1 MDPSQSVGGKAMKLY
16 QRTLT
21 IILPFLVTACATVNP
36 QKDFDAVSS
45 LSKSK
50 IGHTV
55 TWQQTPEDQKQ
66 TRIVLEKLLE
76 DGVTREEVVRI
87 ALMNNQDL
95 QTKFEYLGIARADV
109 VQAGLYSNPS
119 IDALFE
125 FPTKGAFGVGPD
137 LNLLFSL
144 SDLWNVPLRKQIAM
158 LDGQKVT
165 LQVIAEILKTAAE
178 ARNAFDEVLFQR
190 AMLDFTQQNIKLFES
205 AFDKTRFY
213 YKSGLANDLDLSIAE
228 SSLYEEKMT
237 LANTESN
244 LQSAHSALLRQ
255 LGLDPLKPMV
265 EIKGEFRET
274 QSVALKP
281 NGAWNFA
288 FANRADLKIFRLQI
302 EQSKWVLKLQKAR
315 IYGDVN
321 LGGNYTRDLDST
333 KTYGPLLSF
342 QIPVF
347 DQNQAGI
354 ARAQYQLRQSEKELV
369 ATEIKAKE
377 EILRLIRDLKF
388 QHSRATLL
396 RDKMLVLNSKTE
408 KFVEK
413 FYNAMQLN
421 AFSLIEARRR
431 VLNTY
436 RSYLEARRDYSQIKT
451 RLEVA
456 LGGKTPNQ

>member
-1 MDPSQSVGGKAMKLY
+1 MKLY
-16 QRTLT
+16 QRN
-21 IILPFLVTACATVNP
+21 IILIIPFLVTACATVNP

-45 LSKSK
+45 SSKSK
-50 IGHTV
+50 VGHTV
-55 TWQQTPEDQKQ
+55 TWQQTLEDKKQ
-66 TRIVLEKLLE
+66 ARMALEKLLK

-95 QTKFEYLGIARADV
+95 QTKFEFLGIARADV

-144 SDLWNVPLRKQIAM
+144 SDLWNVPLRKKIAM

-165 LQVIAEILKTAAE
+165 LQVIEEILKTAAE
-178 ARNAFDEVLFQR
+178 ARNAFDEVLFQQ
-190 AMLDFTQQNIKLFES
+190 AMYDSTQKNIKLFAS
-205 AFDKTRFY
+205 AFDKSRFY
-213 YKSGLANDLDLSIAE
+213 YQSGLVNDLELSLTE
-228 SSLYEEKMT
+228 SSLYEQKMA
-237 LANTESN
+237 LAIIETN
-244 LQSAHSALLRQ
+244 LQSAHAALLGQ
-255 LGLDPLKPMV
+255 LGLDPMESII
-265 EIKGEFRET
+265 EIHGEFKET
-274 QSVALKP
+274 QTVDLQPKE
-281 NGAWNFA
+281 AWNFA
-288 FANRADLKIFRLQI
+288 FDNRADLKIFRLQI

-321 LGGNYTRDLDST
+321 LGGNYTRELDGV

-342 QIPVF
+342 QIPIF

-354 ARAQYQLRQSEKELV
+354 ARAQYQLRQSEKELA

-377 EILRLIRDLKF
+377 EILGLIRELKF
-388 QHSRATLL
+388 QHNKAIFL
-396 RDKMLVLNSKTE
+396 RDKMLILNSKTE
-408 KFVEK
+408 KFAEK

-431 VLNTY
+431 VLNTF
-436 RSYLEARRDYSQIKT
+436 RSYLEARRDYRQIKT
-451 RLEVA
+451 TLEVA
-456 LGGKTPNQ
+456 LGGKMPGQ